1 MEDLELRVQKL
12 EKSYRTLKGFV
23 VGLTCFAVLASL
35 SGLVRLNEVA
45 KAAEEKIETKY
56 YSVPKVIEAETF
68 ILKDSLGNIRGV
80 WTTHPNKGRSSDVTN
95 SDPSKFT
102 ITSFAMMPMP
112 DKSGLPRRTMLSM
125 AVDDRD
131 ASLGLTDVSNA
142 KITIGSDNAIRAISI
157 SDETGNNN
165 IRLGI
170 TGSSEASI
178 DMVSPGTAA
187 VAIDGVN
194 STVDM
199 TGNHVGLALKQ
210 TSGDGTT
217 IVTGT
222 TTALQAQSGIASLTF
237 LDYMNKKTM
246 NLSTTDGL
254 TELFMSSPATKEE
267 KTVST
272 AKEILAAA
280 QTPVA
285 EEKKEEKIL
294 EEAPVKKDEE
304 PAKKDE
310 SAPVDMKNY
319 SPFSK

>member
-1 MEDLELRVQKL
+1 MEDLELRVQRL
-12 EKSYRTLKGFV
+12 ERNYRTLKGFV
-23 VGLTCFAVLASL
+23 VGLTCFAVLAGM
-35 SGLVRLNEVA
+35 SGLARLNNLA
-45 KAAEEKIETKY
+45 KAEETKY
-56 YSVPKVIEAETF
+56 YSVPKVVEAETF

-80 WTTHPNKGRSSDVTN
+80 WTTHPNKGRASDVTN

-112 DKSGLPRRTMLSM
+112 DKGGLPRRTMLSM

-142 KITIGSDNAIRAISI
+142 KITIGSDNAVRAISI

-170 TGSSEASI
+170 TGSSEATI

-187 VAIDGVN
+187 IAVDGVH

-210 TSGDGTT
+210 TSGDGSA

-246 NLSTTDGL
+246 NLATTDGL

-272 AKEILAAA
+272 AKEILTTA
-280 QTPVA
+280 QLPDIGEEKAEDDAPVISPLPEA
-285 EEKKEEKIL
+285 DKKPEEKK
-294 EEAPVKKDEE
+294 DEG
-304 PAKKDE
+304 K
-310 SAPVDMKNY
+310 PVDMKNY
-319 SPFSK
+319 SPFAK